1 MKLSINQSLEIQE
14 NEIIINCTVMDDRLK
29 KLINMIRQYY
39 FSLQGIQG
47 TESYTIPLEDI
58 LFIDSVDG
66 KTFLYC
72 SNEVYEYKDTL
83 SSLEQMLLYTSFV
96 RISKNCIMNLNEL
109 RSVRSYLNHRMEATM
124 KNGEK
129 LIVSRGYI
137 DQLKKKLGE

>member
-1 MKLSINQSLEIQE
+1 MKLSVNQSLELKE
-14 NEIIINCTVMDDRLK
+14 SEIIINCTVMDDRLK
-29 KLINMIRQYY
+29 KLISMIRQYY
-39 FSLQGIQG
+39 FSLQGIKG
-47 TESYTIPLEDI
+47 SESYTIPLEDI
-58 LFIDSVDG
+58 LYIDSADG

-83 SSLEQMLLYTSFV
+83 ASLEQMLFYTTFV

-109 RSVRSYLNHRMEATM
+109 RSVRSSLNHRMEATM

-137 DQLKKKLGE
+137 DNLKKKLEE